1 MACGSCGGSRPAPG
15 NPTASGGQA
24 PAPAPRWQVALPN
37 GGAIAATS
45 EWDAIQKQAM
55 YGGAIQQID
64 PTG

>member
-1 MACGSCGGSRPAPG
+1 MACGSCGGSRPAQV
-15 NPTASGGQA
+15 NPTTGQA
-24 PAPAPRWQVALPN
+24 SPAPAPRWQVALPN
-37 GGAIAATS
+37 GSAIAATS

>member
-1 MACGSCGGSRPAPG
+1 MGCGSCGGSRPAAVTPTSPG
-15 NPTASGGQA
+15 QQQASPG
-24 PAPAPRWQVALPN
+24 PRWQVALPN

-55 YGGAIQQID
+55 YGGAIREID